1 MKGYFVVP
9 ALLSLLL
16 TARAAEPLPPALAKT
31 IRTSCLGCHATSVRK
46 GGVDLER
53 TTVDWHS
60 PKERSLWERAL
71 RAINQNRMPPPP
83 LPRMTAPERE
93 ALSAHLGDK
102 LTKHTPFGGDVPRR
116 LNGAEYEATIREL
129 FDLPKFRLPMGFPPD
144 TQMHGFDNVAAAL
157 SMSAP
162 LMEAYANTAW
172 EIADTVFPPPGRK
185 PQKRQWHSP
194 PQDMVTSFS
203 ASTVRDGILRMASRA
218 EDIMRSCTWPARIE
232 IIDSGVYRITLKASQ
247 FKPQPGQAMTLEVYA
262 REIDATDRSKIRA
275 FRRLHTMEVTSETP
289 QTFTFEAELYEGQTP
304 LIRWANAELDHTSEQ
319 LPALFRQRFE
329 RNPRLLAAYLQALH
343 NPDGTPRSPARL
355 RGRNGYDLINRLM
368 QDDKLDMTHATL
380 DSERTKRMLTMI
392 GTIGGLNNLHDTL
405 AHEYFDHGP
414 SLQIHDLVVEGPL
427 APAEGPKDK
436 KRKQIQQALAGVA
449 PDAVT
454 PAEYAQRVVD
464 RFLPRAFRRPVD
476 EATRSSFLQVATKH
490 WQQGHSFDQGMHLML
505 RKILMSP
512 RFLYREMHPGDLDA
526 YDLATRLA
534 YFLRQGPP
542 DAALIDAAQSGRLST
557 PAGLRAEADRLLPK
571 KPDAPMVRN
580 FTGQWLDTRKLASIM
595 PDPAFQFPEAD
606 IATARQEVEWF
617 FAEMLAKNL
626 PMTDFIDPDFTFTT
640 KSFAARNYGYKGD
653 AGTPTGDPRGIMRLP
668 LTRGGRHG
676 GLLGLAATM
685 IATANGVDTQPVL
698 RGVWLL
704 DRILGTPPPP
714 PPNDVPALTPDIA
727 GATTPRA
734 LLAAHTKEPR
744 CASCHTMIDPFG
756 LVLENYDPVGRWREI
771 WPKSKKPIESAVVLP
786 DGTAVRDAI
795 ELKRWLVANIHLFS
809 ASFAEKL
816 LTYATGRVP
825 NFAERSEIQSIVA
838 ENRRTGGG
846 ARDLALAL
854 IASKTFRTR

>member
-1 MKGYFVVP
+1 MKGSFLVTAV
-9 ALLSLLL
+9 L
-16 TARAAEPLPPALAKT
+16 TLAAQAAEPLPTDIAKT
-31 IRTSCLGCHATSVRK
+31 IRTSCLGCHATAVSK
-46 GGVDLER
+46 GGIDLER
-53 TTVDWHS
+53 AAIDWNA
-60 PKERSLWERAL
+60 PKERALWERAL
-71 RAINQNRMPPPP
+71 RAVDQKRMPPPP
-83 LPRMTAPERE
+83 LPRPAEI
-93 ALSAHLGDK
+93 LSKYLADNLAR
-102 LTKHTPFGGDVPRR
+102 HTPFGGNVPRR

-144 TQMHGFDNVAAAL
+144 TQAHGFDNVAAAMT
-157 SMSAP
+157 MSAP

-185 PQKRQWHSP
+185 PEKRIWNSP
-194 PQDMVTSFS
+194 PPDMVTSFS
-203 ASTVRDGILRMASRA
+203 ASTVRNGVLRMASRA
-218 EDIMRSCTWPARIE
+218 EDIMRSCTWPARVE
-232 IIDSGVYRITLKASQ
+232 IMDSGVYRLTLKASQ
-247 FKPQPGQAMTLEVYA
+247 FKPKPGQSMTLEVYA

-275 FRRLHTMEVTSETP
+275 FRRVYTTQVTSETP

-319 LPALFRQRFE
+319 LPALFRERFE

-368 QDDKLDMTHATL
+368 QDEKLDMTHATL
-380 DSERTKRMLTMI
+380 DSPRTRRMLTMI

-454 PAEYAQRVVD
+454 PEEYARRVAD

-490 WQQGHSFDQGMHLML
+490 WQQGHTFDEGMHLML
-505 RKILMSP
+505 RKILLSP

-526 YDLATRLA
+526 HDLATRLA
-534 YFLRQGPP
+534 YFLPQGPP
-542 DAALIDAAQSGRLST
+542 DAPLIEAAQSGRLAT

-571 KPDAPMVRN
+571 KPDALMVRN

-595 PDPAFQFPEAD
+595 PDPAFQFSEAD
-606 IATARQEVEWF
+606 IATARQEVEYF

-640 KSFAARNYGYKGD
+640 KPFAARNYGYKNEAQNTDD
-653 AGTPTGDPRGIMRLP
+653 ARRIVRLP

-698 RGVWLL
+698 RGVWVL

-714 PPNDVPALTPDIA
+714 PPSDVPALTPDIG
-727 GATTPRA
+727 GATTPRE

-756 LVLENYDPVGRWREI
+756 LVLENYDPVGRWRDI
-771 WPKSKKPIESAVVLP
+771 WPKSKKPIQSAVTLP
-786 DGTAVRDAI
+786 DGTQVRDAI
-795 ELKRWLVANIHLFS
+795 ELKRWLVANIDLFS
-809 ASFAEKL
+809 TSFATKL
-816 LTYATGRVP
+816 LTYATGRAP
-825 NFAERSEIQSIVA
+825 NFAERTEIQSIVA
-838 ENRRTGGG
+838 ENRRTNGG